1 MDPATV
7 KHLIG
12 HGADSTVMESTYQ
25 HLTDDDHIEAAR
37 RATDAGREPSEPEGT
52 LTPETC
58 PTCNDPLPNDAKACP
73 RCGTVFTPDAKGAKD
88 RLEDDTTETMVD
100 ADDRDVRNAA
110 KELKELVDDNPEL
123 LEVLMEDSRD
133 SLGS

>member
-25 HLTDDDHIEAAR
+25 HLTDNDHIEAAR
-37 RATDAGREPSEPEGT
+37 RATDAGREPSEPEWT

-58 PTCNDPLPNDAKACP
+58 PMCTDPLPNDAKACP
-73 RCGTVFTPDAKGAKD
+73 RCGTVLTPDAKGAKD
-88 RLEDDTTETMVD
+88 CLEDDTTETMVD
-100 ADDRDVRNAA
+100 ADDRSVREAA

-123 LEVLMEDSRD
+123 LEVLMEERRD
-133 SLGS
+133 SSGS